1 MKIVVTGALGHIGSR
16 LIREIPSD
24 FADAE
29 IVMIDNL
36 STQRYASLF
45 HLPCEGR
52 YHFIEADVLTANL
65 EPIFSDADVVI
76 HLAAITNAAAS
87 FEIEEELKRVNY
99 GATEKVA
106 KACVKTGC
114 PMFYVSSTSVY
125 GTQKEVVDENCPLS
139 DLKPQS
145 PYAESKLKEE
155 GLLESL
161 GKNEGLCFITCRFG
175 TIFGTS
181 PGMRFHTAI
190 NKFCWQA
197 LMHEPLTVWRTALNQ
212 TRPYLDIVD
221 AMETFKFVIKKDL
234 FDCRIYNV
242 LTTNST
248 VSNIVEVIKTH
259 VPELTIQY
267 VDSEIM
273 NQLSYHVSNNRF
285 KNCGFKFNGS
295 LEKGISET
303 IQMLKLA
310 KGGL

>member
-16 LIREIPSD
+16 LIRGIPSD
-24 FADAE
+24 FTDPE

-45 HLPCEGR
+45 HLPCESKYR
-52 YHFIEADVLTANL
+52 FIETDVLTTNL
-65 EPIFSDADVVI
+65 KPIFSGANVVI
-76 HLAAITNAAAS
+76 HLAALTNAAAS
-87 FEIEEELKRVNY
+87 FEIKEKVKHINY
-99 GATEKVA
+99 NATEKVA

-125 GTQKEVVDENCPLS
+125 GTQKGVVDENCPLS

-145 PYAESKLKEE
+145 PYAESKLEEEKLLEALGKSE
-155 GLLESL
+155 GLR
-161 GKNEGLCFITCRFG
+161 FITCRFG
-175 TIFGTS
+175 TIFGIS

-197 LMHEPLTVWRTALNQ
+197 LMQKPLTVWRTAFKQ

-221 AMETFKFVIKKDL
+221 AVKAFKFVIKKDL
-234 FDCRIYNV
+234 FNCRIYNV

-248 VSNIVEVIKTH
+248 VNDIVEIIKTH
-259 VPELTIQY
+259 IPDITIQY
-267 VDSEIM
+267 VDTEIM
-273 NQLSYHVSNNRF
+273 NQLSYRVSNSRF
-285 KNCGFKFNGS
+285 KTHGFKFNGS

-303 IQMLKLA
+303 IQLLKNSQL
-310 KGGL
+310 

>member
-1 MKIVVTGALGHIGSR
+1 MRIVVTGALGHIGSR

-24 FADAE
+24 FSGAE

-45 HLPCEGR
+45 HLPGESKYR
-52 YHFIEADVLTANL
+52 FIEADVLTANL

-87 FEIEEELKRVNY
+87 FEIKERVKQLNY

-125 GTQKEVVDENCPLS
+125 GTQKESVDEDCPRS
-139 DLKPQS
+139 DLRPQS
-145 PYAESKLKEE
+145 PYAESKLEEEELLEALGRSE
-155 GLLESL
+155 GLR
-161 GKNEGLCFITCRFG
+161 FIICRFG

-197 LMHEPLTVWRTALNQ
+197 LMKEPLTVWRTAFNQ
-212 TRPYLDIVD
+212 VRPYLDIVD
-221 AMETFKFVIKKDL
+221 AVEAVKFVIKKDL

-248 VSNIVEVIKTH
+248 VSNIVEIIKTH
-259 VPELTIQY
+259 MPDLTIQY
-267 VDSEIM
+267 VDTEIM
-273 NQLSYHVSNNRF
+273 NQLSYRVSNRRF
-285 KNCGFKFNGS
+285 EAQGFKFRGS
-295 LEKGISET
+295 LKKGIGET
-303 IQMLKLA
+303 FRLLKSA
-310 KGGL
+310 NYK